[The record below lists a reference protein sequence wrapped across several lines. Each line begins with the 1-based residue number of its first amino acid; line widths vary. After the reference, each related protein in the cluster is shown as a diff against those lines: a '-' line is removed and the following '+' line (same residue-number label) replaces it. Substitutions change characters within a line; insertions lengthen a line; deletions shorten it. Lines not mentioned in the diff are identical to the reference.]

1 MQCKLVLDALPVI
14 KSAKVFANTVLHIQG
29 AGAMKIIS
37 CLAFAGIVFSSV
49 AYADERDG
57 SYQLPLNGVQ
67 AAPRVLLAQ
76 AAAKSAAPNV
86 QVELDALIRAAK
98 SESGLTIYSGATE
111 NVAKRVG
118 DAFSAK
124 YGIKVQFSR
133 MAAAA
138 LMQRFS
144 AEAEANSFA
153 ADLLFFAGGAQAYA
167 EEGGKKG
174 WIDSIAE
181 AGIPAMKSGEY
192 PARFSRG
199 ASAIVQIAPW
209 MVAYNTE
216 KLKGTDVPRD
226 WPDLLKPHLKGQILL
241 PNPASALAYLDFWV
255 LALEKYGPEFFAQLR
270 AQNPRQYASGVPAV
284 QALGAGEGMIELP
297 AVPAQV
303 EATRDKGAPLAT
315 SVIDLTSGVEM
326 QVMLTARGK
335 SKNPNAARL
344 MTHFIMTKEGNTIF
358 NDDPGGMTVYDT
370 SKLPK
375 QYVAPK
381 LGTAARAAEIAK
393 LLGF

>member
-1 MQCKLVLDALPVI
+1 MNAVLYVQGVFAMKFIVRLAIFGIAFSSGAFAEEGDGAQRAGGGGQHSALP
-14 KSAKVFANTVLHIQG
+14 
-29 AGAMKIIS
+29 
-37 CLAFAGIVFSSV
+37 
-49 AYADERDG
+49 
-57 SYQLPLNGVQ
+57 
-67 AAPRVLLAQ
+67 VLLAQ

-86 QVELDALIRAAK
+86 QAELDALIKAAK
-98 SESGLTIYSGATE
+98 AEGGLIIYSGATE
-111 NVAKRVG
+111 NVAKRVS

-133 MAAAA
+133 FAAAA

-144 AEAEANSFA
+144 AEAEANSFS

-167 EEGGKKG
+167 EEGVKKG